1 MKSGSVDDGQMHGW
15 INGWKIMGIKLY
27 GSCTFLLLWTLG
39 SVDDGRM
46 HGWINEWGIGW
57 DEQRT
62 DNIHDTCFAVKSLLH
77 GVAQTLPGEADPPN
91 CVCMDNRKKH
101 RTWLGP
107 IKLSQ
112 TTLEVMRDRNLWSCN
127 DRKGYSPEDHFL
139 PNETASCYDCPTHLS
154 HKCPTHCHE
163 CQTH

>member
-1 MKSGSVDDGQMHGW
+1 MGVAHSCYYELLVKNDSV
-15 INGWKIMGIKLY
+15 
-27 GSCTFLLLWTLG
+27 
-39 SVDDGRM
+39 DGRM
-46 HGWINEWGIGW
+46 QGRINEWGIGW

-91 CVCMDNRKKH
+91 CVCMDNRRKH
-101 RTWLGP
+101 GP

-112 TTLEVMRDRNLWSCN
+112 TTLEVMRDQRCN

-139 PNETASCYDCPTHLS
+139 PNETASCIDCPTHLS

-163 CQTH
+163 CQTHQAINPLPIKSWMPCPLSHKSPAH